1 MPVIRGFFPCFPYA
15 AAQPLGMSNPFYSG
29 CYRSWEV
36 YLGRGFGIFLRL
48 SPGLSSSSS
57 ATSLASDVLACDG
70 ILLLAQK
77 NKRNTVH
84 MVIPHPRPATPVS
97 KVRKTV

>member
-1 MPVIRGFFPCFPYA
+1 MRKGALSCFPYA

-36 YLGRGFGIFLRL
+36 YLGRGFGIYLSL

-57 ATSLASDVLACDG
+57 STRISLCPLGNSYPGTSWGGALTPLKNPRTWSLFS
-70 ILLLAQK
+70 QK
-77 NKRNTVH
+77 YVTNSYR
-84 MVIPHPRPATPVS
+84 
-97 KVRKTV
+97 

>member
-1 MPVIRGFFPCFPYA
+1 MDVP
-15 AAQPLGMSNPFYSG
+15 
-29 CYRSWEV
+29 
-36 YLGRGFGIFLRL
+36 
-48 SPGLSSSSS
+48 SSS